1 MLRYTLTAIA
11 CLMVV
16 VLSAQNNSIS
26 PYSFFGIGDLS
37 SSATVENQMMGRL
50 SMYTDSIHINFNN
63 PAAYG
68 KLRLTTYTAAVSH
81 REIRLESFTESQ
93 NSSVSNL
100 EYLALAF
107 PVSPSAG
114 VGLGIMPYSAIGYN
128 LLSESTNSNGNTVT
142 NQFSGEGGL
151 NRVHLTFGFKAARN
165 LYLGATV
172 NYNFGTLDNTR
183 IQNVEDVQFGTID
196 RRESR
201 ITGYDFN
208 YGLTYSPKLTEKLT
222 LFTSATVN
230 TQANLVS
237 ENNQRIGSYNQT
249 TGREIEVVEVDL
261 AAQNLK
267 NTEIK
272 VPTTATIGLGIGE
285 DKRWFVGGE
294 YSMQQFSDF
303 QNEFL
308 QAEEATYQDVKAM
321 ALGAYYIPDFASLS
335 SYLNRVTYRAGV
347 RYEETGLVVR
357 DRAINNFGITF
368 GLGLPLGNDFS
379 NLNVGFELGRRG
391 TTVADLIEEN
401 YFKVNIGLSFNARW
415 FRKRKIN

>member
-114 VGLGIMPYSAIGYN
+114 VGLGIMPYSAVGYN

-172 NYNFGTLDNTR
+172 NYNFGNLDNTR

-196 RRESR
+196 RRVSR

-208 YGLTYSPKLTEKLT
+208 YGLTYSPNLTEKLT
-222 LFTSATVN
+222 LFSSVTVN

>member
-1 MLRYTLTAIA
+1 MFRYTLIVVV
-11 CLMVV
+11 CLMT
-16 VLSAQNNSIS
+16 SGSFAQNNSIS

-50 SMYTDSIHINFNN
+50 SMYTDSIHVNFNN
-63 PAAYG
+63 PASYG

-100 EYLALAF
+100 EYLALGF
-107 PVSPSAG
+107 PISQRAG
-114 VGLGIMPYSAIGYN
+114 VGLGIMPFSAVGYN
-128 LLSESTNSNGNTVT
+128 LISESINGNGAEVT

-151 NRVHLTFGFKAARN
+151 NRVHLTLGFRAAKN
-165 LYLGATV
+165 LHLGSTV
-172 NYNFGTLDNTR
+172 NFNFGTLDNTR
-183 IQNVEDVQFGTID
+183 IQSVEDVQFGTID

-201 ITGYDFN
+201 ISGYDFN
-208 YGLTYSPKLTEKLT
+208 YGLTYTPSITDKLT
-222 LFTSATVN
+222 LFSSVTVN
-230 TQANLVS
+230 TQVNLVADNS
-237 ENNQRIGSYNQT
+237 QRIGSYNAS
-249 TGREIEVVEVDL
+249 TGREIEVIDVDL
-261 AAQNLK
+261 AARNLK

-272 VPTTATIGLGIGE
+272 IPTTATLGLGIGE

-294 YSMQQFSDF
+294 YSMQEFSSFKNDF
-303 QNEFL
+303 L
-308 QAEEATYQDVKAM
+308 TAEGVTYQDVEIM
-321 ALGAYYIPDFASLS
+321 ALGAYFIPDFASLS
-335 SYLNRVTYRAGV
+335 SYFNRVTYRAGV

-357 DRAINNFGITF
+357 DKPINNFGITF

-379 NLNVGFELGRRG
+379 NLNLGFELGRRG

-401 YFKVNIGLSFNARW
+401 YLKVNIGLSFNARW